1 MIGRIHYL
9 KNNTVVV
16 ISGDEEITYVFA
28 TFGERFVAR
37 LLDVLIVVIPSVC
50 FPLIGSWLYFALQQ
64 SGPLQATVGQRTM
77 DINVLSMDGQKVNFG
92 QATGRYFGN
101 YLNMLTFCVGY
112 FLFFTNDKSQC
123 LHDIVSQCIVVR
135 EVNRKKISVDEKYD
149 VLEEYTTPVNGRQ

>member
-1 MIGRIHYL
+1 MIGSIHYL
-9 KNNTVVV
+9 QNNTVVV

-28 TFGERFVAR
+28 SFGERFVAR
-37 LLDVLIVVIPSVC
+37 LLDILIVVIPSICV
-50 FPLIGSWLYFALQQ
+50 PLIGSWLYFALQQ

-77 DINVLSMDGQKVNFG
+77 DIKVLSMDGQKINFG

-101 YLNMLTFCVGY
+101 YLNIMTFCVGY

-135 EVNRKKISVDEKYD
+135 EVNRKKLTV
-149 VLEEYTTPVNGRQ
+149 VEEYKIVVNDRQ